1 MCIELP
7 LINNNLNSLSEIDET
22 EKKHLAAVQK
32 AIDKQGSLTHKTVH
46 GAIVGLARS
55 GKDSLMKRF
64 LGDMPT
70 NESPSTGLAEK
81 VVHVKV
87 VKSSTTSVSVKKS
100 NADPEELEWTK
111 LIHYDD
117 EAVQMMTQL
126 TAEQNIRAGT
136 PHVRMSN
143 KKESNMKLKSSD
155 KITEQTKQQESQSD
169 QVHSEGEVSRASVG
183 NSAQLECSNSYNE
196 PKLHSETTTHKPP
209 MEIFKEAL
217 KNKGLWGLQQ
227 HLENHCSLYLSNTGG
242 QMEFQELLP
251 LVVSGPSLIFVTFR
265 LDRDLNQQY
274 EIEYEI
280 IVQANGFSKPKIFK
294 YTSSATPLETILQ
307 TLATYDTTCTFDYS
321 QQQREIVALTYKVFI
336 IGTHRDILE
345 RSMDCDEKV
354 ASKISKIDK
363 EIYEAVQDATYFR
376 NIEFATRN
384 RLIFTV
390 NNFSESDSD
399 FHLIRSSAQQVIDR
413 GDFRISTPSHW
424 LIYSLVLRQLKSRI
438 ESYENCFRIAR
449 DCGITSDEEHREAL
463 HFIHTKMGVI
473 RYFQQDDLDQIV
485 FLDPQVLF
493 DKVTE
498 LITNTFTFKKA
509 GRHIENDF
517 KKGIFSF
524 SDLEKLLCSDP
535 LLTPSKFA
543 KLLEHLRIA
552 APFNQDGCLKYFF
565 PCAIAHADES
575 DKPSSQSNLYP
586 IPPLVVSFECGY
598 RPMGLAG
605 ALITYLMANERQ
617 SEQFKW
623 NLSTETLFRNQV
635 SFIIEPSYDT
645 VILKLFP
652 SHLEITFTPDPND
665 HDRNHSPIE
674 NVCHEVW
681 RTIQVGISKVNSDI
695 NYIRNTEPSFTFYCQ
710 AQDCKVAKPH
720 PAKFSPAAGKLF
732 CPKCNKTCTLPNG
745 YKTWILHEHTKE
757 GCTFCNPN
765 VAGKNTDTRCRVSHF
780 AHLLS
785 QLEDH
790 AVKWKEIGT
799 FLNFRPGE
807 LNNIEVAPKNRTGA
821 PKSYLS
827 AMLEEWLEW
836 APGDARRSK
845 DYATLNSLKRAVSKA
860 GLGVTA
866 ERLTL
871 QPEHI
876 VRGSTQ

>member
-1 MCIELP
+1 MCFELP
-7 LINNNLNSLSEIDET
+7 LIINCNFILLSEIDET
-22 EKKHLAAVQK
+22 EKKHLAAVQE
-32 AIDKQGSLTHKTVH
+32 AIDKQGSLIHTTVH

-70 NESPSTGLAEK
+70 NKSPSTGVAEK
-81 VVHVKV
+81 VIHVKV
-87 VKSSTTSVSVKKS
+87 VKSSTTSVSVKTS
-100 NADPEELEWTK
+100 NTDPEELKWTK
-111 LIHYDD
+111 LVHYDD
-117 EAVQMMTQL
+117 EAVQMMIQL
-126 TAEQNIRAGT
+126 TAKQTLKAEPSYAGL
-136 PHVRMSN
+136 SN
-143 KKESNMKLKSSD
+143 KKESDMKLKSID
-155 KITEQTKQQESQSD
+155 NKTKQTKQQESQCG
-169 QVHSEGEVSRASVG
+169 QVPRKKNMSTVNVGKSV
-183 NSAQLECSNSYNE
+183 QLEHNNSYNE
-196 PKLHSETTTHKPP
+196 PKLHSETATHKPP
-209 MEIFKEAL
+209 MVIFKEAL
-217 KNKGLWGLQQ
+217 KNKGLEGLQQ

-251 LVVSGPSLIFVTFR
+251 LVVSGPSLMFITFR
-265 LDRDLNQQY
+265 LDQNLNQQY

-280 IVQANGFSKPKIFK
+280 TVQSNGSLASKSFK

-307 TLATYDTTCTFDYS
+307 TLATYDAIGTFDYS
-321 QQQREIVALTYKVFI
+321 QQQRERVALTYKVFI

-345 RSMDCDEKV
+345 RSMSCDEAV
-354 ASKISKIDK
+354 TSKISKVDK

-384 RLIFTV
+384 QLIFTV

-424 LIYSLVLRQLKSRI
+424 LIYGLVLRQLKSRI
-438 ESYENCFRIAR
+438 ESYDNCFRIAR
-449 DCGITSDEEHREAL
+449 ECGITSHEEHKEAL

-473 RYFQQDDLDQIV
+473 RYFQQDELDQIV

-498 LITNTFTFKKA
+498 LITNTFTFEKA

-517 KKGIFSF
+517 KKGIFSS
-524 SDLEKLLCSDP
+524 SDLEKLLCSNP
-535 LLTPSKFA
+535 LLTPSRFA

-552 APFNQDGCLKYFF
+552 APFYQDGCLKYFF
-565 PCAIAHADES
+565 PCAIAHADEPHE
-575 DKPSSQSNLYP
+575 PSPQSSLYP

-617 SEQFKW
+617 SEDFKW
-623 NLSTETLFRNQV
+623 KLSTNDIFRDQV
-635 SFIIEPSYDT
+635 SFLIEPSCDT

-652 SHLEITFTPDPND
+652 SHLEVTFIPDPND
-665 HDRNHSPIE
+665 HNRYCSPIE
-674 NVCHEVW
+674 TVCSEVW
-681 RTIQVGISKVNSDI
+681 RTIEAGIGRINPDT

-710 AQDCKVAKPH
+710 IQDCKVAKPH
-720 PAKFSPAAGKLF
+720 PAKLYPGKLF
-732 CPKCNKTCTLPNG
+732 CPKSDISCPFPEG
-745 YKTWILHEHTKE
+745 YKRWMLRDLTKDNHTPSIPDVD
-757 GCTFCNPN
+757 GRDTDALCN
-765 VAGKNTDTRCRVSHF
+765 DSHL

-785 QLEDH
+785 QLERR
-790 AVKWKEIGT
+790 ATKWRDIGT
-799 FLNFRPGE
+799 HLGFLPGE
-807 LNNIEVAPKNRTGA
+807 LNIIENKPLLLQEA
-821 PKSYLS
+821 PKSWLR

-836 APGDARRSK
+836 APGDKRGSK
-845 DYATLNSLKRAVSKA
+845 SYATLNSLRNALREA

-871 QPEHI
+871 QPEHT
-876 VRGSTQ
+876 VGGSTQ